1 MTAPLRITLRRRDRR
16 VLTGFAPGFNPGDGS
31 VMVAVAPRSPA
42 GTMVSLDQVEI
53 LVMQPTDGA
62 ALPLPPTRK
71 DGSASPAVRITFANR
86 TIIVGESARVAP
98 GTGVW
103 MRPLDDAFG
112 LAFVP
117 EGAARY
123 VSLLEDVPETTE
135 DLWAF
140 LNDSTPTDEVE
151 VPEVPMVDSGA
162 TTQPTEI
169 STGPTSVTKAV
180 DPRSR

>member
-1 MTAPLRITLRRRDRR
+1 MPAPLRITLRRRDRR
-16 VLTGFAPGFNPGDGS
+16 VLTGYAPGFNPGDGS
-31 VMVAVAPRSPA
+31 VMVAVAPSSPV
-42 GTMVSLDQVEI
+42 GTMVSLEQVEV
-53 LVMQPTDGA
+53 LVMEPTDGA

-71 DGSASPAVRITFANR
+71 DGSASPAVRITFADR

-103 MRPLDDAFG
+103 MRPLDHDLG

-123 VSLLEDVPETTE
+123 VALLEDVPETGE

-140 LNDSTPTDEVE
+140 LSDATPTDEIE
-151 VPEVPMVDSGA
+151 LPLGDSGA
-162 TTQPTEI
+162 TTQPTEVT
-169 STGPTSVTKAV
+169 TGPTSVTEVV
-180 DPRSR
+180 DPRTR